1 MDKQAL
7 ACGGLAVYTKFCTS
21 PLAGDGRPVTVTSS
35 KANPMV
41 QASPFECWAVQFL
54 RMSAH
59 LLCLMCA
66 SRARW
71 PVEIVQLPE

>member
-1 MDKQAL
+1 
-7 ACGGLAVYTKFCTS
+7 
-21 PLAGDGRPVTVTSS
+21 
-35 KANPMV
+35 
-41 QASPFECWAVQFL
+41 
-54 RMSAH
+54 MSAH

>member
-1 MDKQAL
+1 MDFF
-7 ACGGLAVYTKFCTS
+7 GLLMLVVEGLGIKPPKIS
-21 PLAGDGRPVTVTSS
+21 P
-35 KANPMV
+35 KADPMV

-71 PVEIVQLPE
+71 PLEIVQVAVWRKNYQFW

>member
-1 MDKQAL
+1 MRTLERWRVRQ
-7 ACGGLAVYTKFCTS
+7 GL
-21 PLAGDGRPVTVTSS
+21 LAGDGRPVTVNSS
-35 KANPMV
+35 KADPMV

-59 LLCLMCA
+59 LRCLMCA

-71 PVEIVQLPE
+71 PLEIVQVAVWRKNYQFW